1 LKGKRGAGPKADRF
15 IAADPGKGDLGIV
28 SAPIFISYSSKDQDM
43 AETICRALEARGH
56 QCWISCRDVNPGQNF
71 QEAIVQALRSAQVML
86 LVFTANANNSDEIKK
101 ELVLAGRHRVTVVP
115 IRVEDVAPN
124 DAFAYELATRQWIDL
139 FSDWEKEIERL
150 AVRIGQ
156 ILQTGKPPDGAGA
169 EAATFAGARR
179 RIGAGR
185 RLGPGIVVAISALVA
200 VLLVTGA
207 ALLYLRP
214 FARPPSAASPVPQQT
229 AAAPSP
235 PSQPAASP
243 AKAEPP
249 PAPAPTPALPPP
261 AQATAPPAPEPSA
274 APPSRTAPPESAP
287 AATLSADD
295 VAWQAAT
302 AADTIAA
309 FNDYLKASP
318 AGAHVEEAQLQIA
331 DLILA
336 SPAKSKPYDGP
347 WSARISCPAS
357 GRAEGYISELSAEV
371 KDGAFHASMG
381 NAGEAGWLIVDG
393 KIGTDG
399 AAAFVARGFAGSR
412 GRPPGVPLGTPYFFH
427 ALAQFERTSGAGKR
441 IEFRPCNPI
450 FVKQ

>member
-1 LKGKRGAGPKADRF
+1 
-15 IAADPGKGDLGIV
+15 V

-43 AETICRALEARGH
+43 AETICRALEVRGH
-56 QCWISCRDVNPGQNF
+56 QCWISCRDVHPGQNF

-139 FSDWEKEIERL
+139 YSDWEKEIERL

-156 ILQTGKPPDGAGA
+156 ILQPGKPPDGDGA
-169 EAATFAGARR
+169 EAAIVAGARR

-185 RLGPGIVVAISALVA
+185 RLGPGVVVATSVVVA
-200 VLLVTGA
+200 VLLVIGA
-207 ALLYLRP
+207 AVLYLRP
-214 FARPPSAASPVPQQT
+214 FARPPSAASPAPQQT
-229 AAAPSP
+229 AAAAPAPAPSP

-243 AKAEPP
+243 AKTEPPAPP
-249 PAPAPTPALPPP
+249 PAAAPAPSPPAPPP
-261 AQATAPPAPEPSA
+261 PTQATAPPAPELSA
-274 APPSRTAPPESAP
+274 APPSRSAPPESSP

-295 VAWQAAT
+295 TAWRAAT

-309 FNDYLKASP
+309 LNDYLKASP

-336 SPAKSKPYDGP
+336 SPAKSKAYDGR
-347 WSARISCPAS
+347 WSATISCPAS

-371 KDGAFHASMG
+371 KDGAFHAGIG
-381 NAGEAGWLIVDG
+381 NAGEAGSLILDG
-393 KIGTDG
+393 KIGADG
-399 AAAFVARGFAGSR
+399 AAAFVARGFAGAR
-412 GRPPGVPLGTPYFFH
+412 GRPRGMPLGTPYFFH

-441 IEFRPCNPI
+441 IEIRPCNLT
-450 FVKQ
+450 FAKQ

>member
-1 LKGKRGAGPKADRF
+1 
-15 IAADPGKGDLGIV
+15 V
-28 SAPIFISYSSKDQDM
+28 SAPVFISYSSKDQDM

-139 FSDWEKEIERL
+139 YSDWEKEIERL

-156 ILQTGKPPDGAGA
+156 ILQAGKPPDAAVA
-169 EAATFAGARR
+169 EVATVAGARS

-185 RLGPGIVVAISALVA
+185 RSGRGVVVASALVA
-200 VLLVTGA
+200 VLLVIGA
-207 ALLYLRP
+207 AVLYLRP
-214 FARPPSAASPVPQQT
+214 FARAPSAAAPAPQQT
-229 AAAPSP
+229 AAATPATAPSP
-235 PSQPAASP
+235 SSQPAESP
-243 AKAEPP
+243 AKTEPP
-249 PAPAPTPALPPP
+249 TPPPVPAPAPAPTTAPPP
-261 AQATAPPAPEPSA
+261 TAQAAAPPAPEPPAAPPAPESPA
-274 APPSRTAPPESAP
+274 APPSRSAPPESSP

-295 VAWQAAT
+295 TAWRAAT

-309 FNDYLKASP
+309 LNDYLKASP
-318 AGAHVEEAQLQIA
+318 AGVHVEEAQLQIA

-336 SPAKSKPYDGP
+336 SPAKSKSYDGR
-347 WSARISCPAS
+347 WSATISCPAS

-371 KDGAFHASMG
+371 KDGAFHAGLG
-381 NAGEAGWLIVDG
+381 NSGEAGSLILDG
-393 KIGTDG
+393 KIGADG
-399 AAAFVARGFAGSR
+399 AAAFVARGFAGAR
-412 GRPPGVPLGTPYFFH
+412 GRPRGMPLGTPYFFH
-427 ALAQFERTSGAGKR
+427 ALAHFERTSGAGKR
-441 IEFRPCNPI
+441 IEIRPCNLT
-450 FVKQ
+450 FAKQ

>member
-1 LKGKRGAGPKADRF
+1 M
-15 IAADPGKGDLGIV
+15 

-56 QCWISCRDVNPGQNF
+56 QCWISCRDVSPGQNF

-139 FSDWEKEIERL
+139 FSDWEQEIERL

-169 EAATFAGARR
+169 EAATFAGGRR

-185 RLGPGIVVAISALVA
+185 RLGPGVVVATSVVVA
-200 VLLVTGA
+200 VLLVVGA
-207 ALLYLRP
+207 AVLYLRP
-214 FARPPSAASPVPQQT
+214 FARPPSAAAPAPQQT
-229 AAAPSP
+229 AAAVSVAAPSP
-235 PSQPAASP
+235 SSQSAASP
-243 AKAEPP
+243 AKPEPPAPP
-249 PAPAPTPALPPP
+249 PAPAPAPSPPAPPP
-261 AQATAPPAPEPSA
+261 PTQATAPPAPEPPA
-274 APPSRTAPPESAP
+274 APPSRSAPPESSP
-287 AATLSADD
+287 AATLGADD
-295 VAWQAAT
+295 TAWRAAT

-336 SPAKSKPYDGP
+336 SPAKSKAYDGR
-347 WSARISCPAS
+347 WSATLSCPAS

-371 KDGAFHASMG
+371 KDGAFHAGLG
-381 NAGEAGWLIVDG
+381 NSGEAGSLILDG
-393 KIGTDG
+393 KIGADG
-399 AAAFVARGFAGSR
+399 AAAFVARGFAGAR
-412 GRPPGVPLGTPYFFH
+412 GRPRGMPLGTPYFFH

-441 IEFRPCNPI
+441 IEIRPCNLT
-450 FVKQ
+450 FAKQ

>member
-1 LKGKRGAGPKADRF
+1 M
-15 IAADPGKGDLGIV
+15 

-56 QCWISCRDVNPGQNF
+56 QCWISCRDVHPGQNF

-139 FSDWEKEIERL
+139 FSDWEQEIERL

-169 EAATFAGARR
+169 EAATVADARR
-179 RIGAGR
+179 RVGAGR
-185 RLGPGIVVAISALVA
+185 RSGRVVVVASALVA
-200 VLLVTGA
+200 VLLAIGA
-207 ALLYLRP
+207 VILYLRP
-214 FARPPSAASPVPQQT
+214 FARPPSAASPAPQQT
-229 AAAPSP
+229 AAAAPAPAPSA

-243 AKAEPP
+243 AKTEPSAPP
-249 PAPAPTPALPPP
+249 PAPAPAPSPPAPPP
-261 AQATAPPAPEPSA
+261 PTQATAPPAPEPPA
-274 APPSRTAPPESAP
+274 APPSRSAPPESSP

-295 VAWQAAT
+295 TAWRAAT

-309 FNDYLKASP
+309 LNDYLKASP
-318 AGAHVEEAQLQIA
+318 AGTHVEEAQLQIA

-336 SPAKSKPYDGP
+336 SPAKSMAYDGR
-347 WSARISCPAS
+347 WSATISCPAS

-371 KDGAFHASMG
+371 KDGAFHAGIG
-381 NAGEAGWLIVDG
+381 NAGEAGSLILDG
-393 KIGTDG
+393 KIGADG
-399 AAAFVARGFAGSR
+399 AAAFVARGFAGAR
-412 GRPPGVPLGTPYFFH
+412 GRPRGMPLGTSYFFH

-441 IEFRPCNPI
+441 IEIRPCNLT
-450 FVKQ
+450 FAKQ

>member
-1 LKGKRGAGPKADRF
+1 
-15 IAADPGKGDLGIV
+15 V

-43 AETICRALEARGH
+43 AETICRALEVRGH
-56 QCWISCRDVNPGQNF
+56 QCWISCRDVHPGQNF

-139 FSDWEKEIERL
+139 YSDWEKEIERL

-156 ILQTGKPPDGAGA
+156 ILQPGKPPDGDGA
-169 EAATFAGARR
+169 EAAIVAGARR

-185 RLGPGIVVAISALVA
+185 RLGPGVVVATSVVVA
-200 VLLVTGA
+200 VLLVIGA
-207 ALLYLRP
+207 AVLYLRP
-214 FARPPSAASPVPQQT
+214 FARPPSAASPAPQQT
-229 AAAPSP
+229 AAAAPAPAPSP

-243 AKAEPP
+243 AKTEPPAPP
-249 PAPAPTPALPPP
+249 PAAAPAPSPPAPPP
-261 AQATAPPAPEPSA
+261 PTQATAPPAPEPSA
-274 APPSRTAPPESAP
+274 APPSRSAPPESSP

-295 VAWQAAT
+295 TAWRAAT

-309 FNDYLKASP
+309 LNDYLKASP

-336 SPAKSKPYDGP
+336 SPAKSKAYDGR
-347 WSARISCPAS
+347 WSATISCPAS

-371 KDGAFHASMG
+371 KDGAFHAGIG
-381 NAGEAGWLIVDG
+381 NAGEAGSLILDG
-393 KIGTDG
+393 KIGADG
-399 AAAFVARGFAGSR
+399 AAAFVARGFAGAR
-412 GRPPGVPLGTPYFFH
+412 GRPRGMPLGTPYFFH

-441 IEFRPCNPI
+441 IEIRPCNLT
-450 FVKQ
+450 FAKQ